1 MTAAPAAPDE
11 ANSVSRSFRVLAGF
25 VAPVTILTALF
36 LYFGY
41 VWTDSFYEYFGVDAA
56 TLQFSPQDYMLR
68 SVAALYVPVG
78 AILLISLAFVWV
90 QPSIIVLARRHRHSR
105 WWRIIWRVLV
115 GVGMLFVAAGVAFVL
130 VPGSTSRDSM
140 LAPLLLAAGVLLL
153 SYCRSLDG
161 LQSSGRP
168 RRARAREGASTGL
181 ILAVVTLCLF
191 WGANSFAQQYG
202 RGMAVDLSGQIRLRP
217 AVILDT
223 TEELFLQLPGVTESA
238 LPAASPDQQF
248 HFRYRGLRLLAQAAD
263 RMFFV
268 STDWTPGSGR
278 ALMLSAGPTVRL
290 QFAAG

>member
-1 MTAAPAAPDE
+1 MTTPSSSHDD
-11 ANSVSRSFRVLAGF
+11 ANTITRSFRALAGF
-25 VAPVTILTALF
+25 IAPVTILTALF

-78 AILLISLAFVWV
+78 AILLFGLIFVWI
-90 QPSIIVLARRHRHSR
+90 QPSVIALVLRNRHARWWQPAWQGLVALGTLLVLA
-105 WWRIIWRVLV
+105 
-115 GVGMLFVAAGVAFVL
+115 GVVFVL
-130 VPGSTSRDSM
+130 VPGTTAQDSM
-140 LAPLLLAAGVLLL
+140 LAPLSLAGGVLVLTC
-153 SYCRSLDG
+153 SRSLG
-161 LQSSGRP
+161 TVRARGRL
-168 RRARAREGASTGL
+168 RRAGSRERIPTTLVLGL
-181 ILAVVTLCLF
+181 VTLCLF
-191 WGANSFAQQYG
+191 WSANSFAQQYG
-202 RGMAVDLSGQIRLRP
+202 RGMAVTLSQEIRLRP

-238 LPAASPDQQF
+238 LPTVSADQQF

-268 STDWTPGSGR
+268 STQWSPGSGR
-278 ALMLSAGPTVRL
+278 ALMLSSGPAIRL